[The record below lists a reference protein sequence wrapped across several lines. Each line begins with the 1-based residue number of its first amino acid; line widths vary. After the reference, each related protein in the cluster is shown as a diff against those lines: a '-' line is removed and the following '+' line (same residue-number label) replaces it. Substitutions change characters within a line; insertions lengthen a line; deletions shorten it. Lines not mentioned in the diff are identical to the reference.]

1 MDRLPDA
8 RKVRKSHSQE
18 WLCYENR
25 SLTDFFRSL
34 LKPCPTKIS
43 TVATRDLN
51 PILLKQRFYI
61 LTCGMRYTP
70 PRPTKIHS
78 LTYRNLMHDAKRGS
92 LKELAL
98 FFLRLGVTAFGGPAA
113 HIAIMEDELVRRR
126 KWLSRE
132 KFLDLLGASN
142 LIPGPSSS
150 ELAIHIGYLRAGWAG
165 LLVGGACFVLPAAIL
180 VGIIA
185 WAYVRFGQLPAVA
198 ALLYGVKPVVIAVIL
213 QALWGLGRTAV
224 KSWLLAIAGM
234 ACLVLTLV
242 QVNVLLILFGM
253 GAIVAGIRALTR
265 NRTPNENAPG
275 ALPLIST
282 WGGVRA
288 GLARIFPWV
297 GATGVA
303 AVIPGMWPL
312 FLVFLRIGSIVFGSG
327 YVLLAFLRADLVV
340 HRAWVTDAQLVDAVA
355 IGQVTPGPVFTTATF
370 LGYLLRGPVGALV
383 ATIGIFLPAF
393 VLVAISGPLIPLIR
407 RSATAGAFLDG
418 VNVASLALMASVS
431 YQLGR
436 SAIVDWV
443 TISLAMASA
452 VLLLR
457 FRINSA
463 WLVLGGALLGISAR
477 LAGMG

>member
-1 MDRLPDA
+1 MSDLEQNQTTRLE
-8 RKVRKSHSQE
+8 V
-18 WLCYENR
+18 
-25 SLTDFFRSL
+25 
-34 LKPCPTKIS
+34 
-43 TVATRDLN
+43 
-51 PILLKQRFYI
+51 
-61 LTCGMRYTP
+61 
-70 PRPTKIHS
+70 
-78 LTYRNLMHDAKRGS
+78 AKRGS

-132 KFLDLLGASN
+132 KFLDLLGASS

-165 LLVGGACFVLPAAIL
+165 LLVGGACFIFPAAIL

-185 WAYVRFGQLPAVA
+185 WAYVRFGHLPAVA
-198 ALLYGVKPVVIAVIL
+198 AVLYGVKPVVIAVIL

-224 KSWLLAIAGM
+224 KSWVLAIAGM
-234 ACLVLTLV
+234 LCVVLTFA
-242 QVNVLLILFGM
+242 QVNVLLILFGT
-253 GAIVAGIRALTR
+253 GTILAGIHALSR
-265 NRTPNENAPG
+265 NRTGNQKTRAALTLVSVWRG
-275 ALPLIST
+275 AHT
-282 WGGVRA
+282 C
-288 GLARIFPWV
+288 LARIFPWAS
-297 GATGVA
+297 ATGVA

-383 ATIGIFLPAF
+383 ATVGIFLPAF
-393 VLVAISGPLIPLIR
+393 ILVAISGPLIPLLR

-418 VNVASLALMASVS
+418 VNVASLALMAAVS
-431 YQLGR
+431 FQLGR
-436 SAIVDWV
+436 SAIVDWL
-443 TISLAMASA
+443 TIGLAIASA

-463 WLVLGGALLGISAR
+463 WLVLGGAILGIAAR
-477 LAGMG
+477 LLRGG

>member
-1 MDRLPDA
+1 MSD
-8 RKVRKSHSQE
+8 H
-18 WLCYENR
+18 
-25 SLTDFFRSL
+25 
-34 LKPCPTKIS
+34 
-43 TVATRDLN
+43 
-51 PILLKQRFYI
+51 KQ
-61 LTCGMRYTP
+61 TQTGT
-70 PRPTKIHS
+70 TEV
-78 LTYRNLMHDAKRGS
+78 AKRGS

-132 KFLDLLGASN
+132 KFLDLLGASS

-165 LLVGGACFVLPAAIL
+165 LLIGGACFISPAAIL

-185 WAYVRFGQLPAVA
+185 WAYVRFGHLPTVA

-224 KSWLLAIAGM
+224 KNWVLAIAG
-234 ACLVLTLV
+234 TLCV
-242 QVNVLLILFGM
+242 ALSFAQVNVLLILFGT
-253 GAIVAGIRALTR
+253 GAILAGIHALSRNSTR
-265 NRTPNENAPG
+265 NQKTAG
-275 ALPLIST
+275 GLALISV
-282 WGGVRA
+282 WRGMRA
-288 GLARIFPWV
+288 GVARIFPWA

-303 AVIPGMWPL
+303 VVIPGMWPL

-355 IGQVTPGPVFTTATF
+355 IGQVTPGPVFTTSTF
-370 LGYLLRGPVGALV
+370 LGYLLRGPVGAVV
-383 ATIGIFLPAF
+383 ATVGIFLPAF
-393 VLVAISGPLIPLIR
+393 ILVAVSGPLIPLLR

-418 VNVASLALMASVS
+418 VNVASLALMAAVS

-443 TISLAMASA
+443 TIGLGIASA

-463 WLVLGGALLGISAR
+463 WLVLGGAIVGIAAR
-477 LAGMG
+477 MARGG

>member
-1 MDRLPDA
+1 
-8 RKVRKSHSQE
+8 
-18 WLCYENR
+18 
-25 SLTDFFRSL
+25 
-34 LKPCPTKIS
+34 
-43 TVATRDLN
+43 
-51 PILLKQRFYI
+51 
-61 LTCGMRYTP
+61 
-70 PRPTKIHS
+70 
-78 LTYRNLMHDAKRGS
+78 
-92 LKELAL
+92 
-98 FFLRLGVTAFGGPAA
+98 
-113 HIAIMEDELVRRR
+113 
-126 KWLSRE
+126 
-132 KFLDLLGASN
+132 
-142 LIPGPSSS
+142 
-150 ELAIHIGYLRAGWAG
+150 
-165 LLVGGACFVLPAAIL
+165 
-180 VGIIA
+180 
-185 WAYVRFGQLPAVA
+185 
-198 ALLYGVKPVVIAVIL
+198 
-213 QALWGLGRTAV
+213 
-224 KSWLLAIAGM
+224 
-234 ACLVLTLV
+234 
-242 QVNVLLILFGM
+242 
-253 GAIVAGIRALTR
+253 
-265 NRTPNENAPG
+265 
-275 ALPLIST
+275 
-282 WGGVRA
+282 
-288 GLARIFPWV
+288 
-297 GATGVA
+297 
-303 AVIPGMWPL
+303 MWPL

-452 VLLLR
+452 GLLLR

>member
-1 MDRLPDA
+1 MLQIHRIRGCLA
-8 RKVRKSHSQE
+8 RKLPEMSELEQTH
-18 WLCYENR
+18 
-25 SLTDFFRSL
+25 TGAAD
-34 LKPCPTKIS
+34 
-43 TVATRDLN
+43 A
-51 PILLKQRFYI
+51 
-61 LTCGMRYTP
+61 
-70 PRPTKIHS
+70 
-78 LTYRNLMHDAKRGS
+78 AKRGS

-132 KFLDLLGASN
+132 KFLDLLGASS

-165 LLVGGACFVLPAAIL
+165 LLVGGACFISPAAIL

-185 WAYVRFGQLPAVA
+185 WAYVRFGHLPAVA

-213 QALWGLGRTAV
+213 RALWGLGRTAV
-224 KSWLLAIAGM
+224 KSWVLAIAG
-234 ACLVLTLV
+234 TLGV
-242 QVNVLLILFGM
+242 ALSFAQVNVLLILFGT
-253 GAIVAGIRALTR
+253 GAILAGIKALSR
-265 NRTPNENAPG
+265 NSAGNQKTAG
-275 ALPLIST
+275 GLALISVWRGMRT
-282 WGGVRA
+282 
-288 GLARIFPWV
+288 GLSRIFPWA

-370 LGYLLRGPVGALV
+370 LGYLLRGPVGAVV
-383 ATIGIFLPAF
+383 ATVGIFLPAF
-393 VLVAISGPLIPLIR
+393 ILVAISGPLIPLLR

-418 VNVASLALMASVS
+418 VNVASLALMAAVS
-431 YQLGR
+431 FELGR

-443 TISLAMASA
+443 TVGLAILSA

-463 WLVLGGALLGISAR
+463 WLVLGGAVIGIAAR
-477 LAGMG
+477 MARGG